1 MHHSNTSY
9 DWAIFQLDK
18 NFSVREIMTM
28 IRELIF
34 ASDLT
39 EAKDLSDKYDYDVI
53 PIGDVTNFHSYYE
66 RTNNSIKTIA
76 KEDLLSIDTGIASLL
91 SFLDRRE
98 FYFILECND
107 IAGFVNR
114 SDLNKLLSFLPLYVT
129 SLHAEYAMRMYFRQQ
144 QKANSVNCETFLK
157 NQFAEISKV
166 TEKNGLNKSFDFVTL
181 NDDFE
186 KAKKIGF
193 YTDIYDELEFWQ
205 ELALYYSLKGEL
217 IDQTN
222 WDKIK
227 DYKEIRN
234 RTMHMKDQLSYSNTK
249 EDLEQLLRFLHK
261 CNRIINEIFP
271 PLKP

>member
-1 MHHSNTSY
+1 VHHSNTPY
-9 DWAIFQLDK
+9 DWTIFQLDK
-18 NFSVREIMTM
+18 NFSVREIMTI

-39 EAKDLSDKYDYDVI
+39 EAKDLSGKYDYDII
-53 PIGDVTNFHSYYE
+53 PIGDSTNFHSYYE
-66 RTNNSIKTIA
+66 RTNNIIKAIA

-91 SFLDRRE
+91 SCLVRRE
-98 FYFILECND
+98 FYFILERNH

-114 SDLNKLLSFLPLYVT
+114 SDLNKLISFLPIYIT
-129 SLHAEYAMRMYFRQQ
+129 SLHAESAMRMYFRQQ
-144 QKANSVNCETFLK
+144 QLANLVNYETFLK

-166 TEKNGLNKSFDFVTL
+166 VEKNGLNKSLDFVTL
-181 NDDFE
+181 NDKFE

-205 ELALYYSLKGEL
+205 ELALYYSLNGKL
-217 IDQTN
+217 IGQID

-249 EDLEQLLRFLHK
+249 EDLEQLLRFLYE
-261 CNRIINEIFP
+261 CNKIINEIFT
-271 PLKP
+271 